1 VKEGEGKVCKG
12 EGDAFKACG
21 DNINSVTTVV
31 GEGRAKVVGTV
42 SVWIPRETVVGAVEG
57 KTELTGGM
65 DGVGGEVVGKVVK
78 ARPSRDRGVGAPRAH
93 DIKGEFGVREKA
105 VPEVSREVGMS
116 GGEDGDKVVF
126 ASPH

>member
-1 VKEGEGKVCKG
+1 MCKG

-42 SVWIPRETVVGAVEG
+42 SVWIPRETVVGAVES

-65 DGVGGEVVGKVVK
+65 DGM
-78 ARPSRDRGVGAPRAH
+78 RRSRR
-93 DIKGEFGVREKA
+93 
-105 VPEVSREVGMS
+105 
-116 GGEDGDKVVF
+116 EDGGGPTKQREGSGRHGRMILRVVRREGEGG
-126 ASPH
+126 PRGQQG

>member
-1 VKEGEGKVCKG
+1 MCKG

-42 SVWIPRETVVGAVEG
+42 SVWIPRETVVGAVES

-65 DGVGGEVVGKVVK
+65 DGMGGEGVGKMVE
-78 ARPSRDRGVGAPRAH
+78 ARPSRERGVGRH
-93 DIKGEFGVREKA
+93 GRMMLR
-105 VPEVSREVGMS
+105 VSS
-116 GGEDGDKVVF
+116 
-126 ASPH
+126 A

>member
-1 VKEGEGKVCKG
+1 MCKG

-21 DNINSVTTVV
+21 DNINAVTTVV

-42 SVWIPRETVVGAVEG
+42 SVWIPRETVVGAVES

-65 DGVGGEVVGKVVK
+65 DGVGGEVVGKWW
-78 ARPSRDRGVGAPRAH
+78 RSDQTEREGVGVPRAH
-93 DIKGEFGVREKA
+93 NIKGIQN
-105 VPEVSREVGMS
+105 VPEVSREVGMG
-116 GGEDGDKVVF
+116 GGEDGDEVAF